1 VDNNKAMHE
10 EISSTLATR
19 YASNAMRSIWSPKDK
34 IIAERKLW
42 IAVMRA
48 QQDLG
53 IAISQSVI
61 ADYEKVITNV
71 DLNSIDQRE
80 KITRHDVKARIEEF
94 NALAGHELIH
104 SGMTSRDLTESVEA
118 MQIINSLLLV
128 RDKAVAVLA
137 KFGERSL
144 QYIDQPIAGRSHN
157 VPAQI
162 TTVGKRFATFAEELI
177 FALERM
183 ENLIT
188 RYPLRGLKGPVG
200 TSQDAL
206 DLFDGDLEKL
216 EHLDNKIAAHLGFA
230 HTLDSTGQIYPRSFD
245 FDVLSS
251 LLQIAAAPGNMATT
265 LRLMAGAELATEG
278 FAKGQVGSSAMPHKM
293 NARSCER
300 INGFVILLRG
310 YAFMTSELAGNQWN
324 EGDVS
329 CSVVRRVALPDAF
342 FAIDGLLETSLT
354 VLTDMGIFENAIE
367 AELQRNLPFL
377 ATTKILMAAIKKGV
391 GREVAHE
398 AIKTHALAASKNVRD
413 GKGNDLL
420 ELIANDSVL
429 PLNLTEL
436 TSLLSTPMEFTGA
449 SREQTT
455 NVISRIKEISSKY
468 PDAAKYQAG
477 TIR

>member
-1 VDNNKAMHE
+1 
-10 EISSTLATR
+10 
-19 YASNAMRSIWSPKDK
+19 
-34 IIAERKLW
+34 
-42 IAVMRA
+42 
-48 QQDLG
+48 
-53 IAISQSVI
+53 
-61 ADYEKVITNV
+61 
-71 DLNSIDQRE
+71 
-80 KITRHDVKARIEEF
+80 
-94 NALAGHELIH
+94 
-104 SGMTSRDLTESVEA
+104 
-118 MQIINSLLLV
+118 
-128 RDKAVAVLA
+128 VAVLA

-216 EHLDNKIAAHLGFA
+216 AHLDNKIAAHLGF
-230 HTLDSTGQIYPRSFD
+230 
-245 FDVLSS
+245 
-251 LLQIAAAPGNMATT
+251 ATT

-342 FAIDGLLETSLT
+342 FAIDGLLETTLT

-377 ATTKILMAAIKKGV
+377 ATTKILMATIKKGV
-391 GREVAHE
+391 GREVAHK
-398 AIKTHALAASKNVRD
+398 AIKTHSLAASKNVRD

-420 ELIANDSVL
+420 ERIANDSII
-429 PLNLTEL
+429 PLDLAEL
-436 TSLLSTPMEFTGA
+436 KSLLSTPMEFTGA
-449 SREQTT
+449 AREQTA

-477 TIR
+477 LIR

>member
-1 VDNNKAMHE
+1 MDNNKGMHE

-19 YASNAMRSIWSPKDK
+19 YASSAMRSIWSPKDK

-53 IAISQSVI
+53 LAINDKAI

-94 NALAGHELIH
+94 NSLAGHELIH

-118 MQIINSLLLV
+118 MQIRNSLLLV

-137 KFGERSL
+137 KFGERSI
-144 QYIDQPIAGRSHN
+144 QYIDQSIAGRSHN

-177 FALERM
+177 FALERF
-183 ENLIT
+183 ENLIA

-206 DLFDGDLEKL
+206 DLFNGDLEKL

-230 HTLDSTGQIYPRSFD
+230 QTLDSTGQIYPRSFD
-245 FDVLSS
+245 FDVLSA
-251 LLQIAAAPGNMATT
+251 LLQISSAPGNMATT

-300 INGFVILLRG
+300 INGFLILLRG
-310 YAFMTSELAGNQWN
+310 YAFMTSELTGNQWN

-342 FAIDGLLETSLT
+342 FAIDGLLETTLT

-398 AIKTHALAASKNVRD
+398 AIKTHSLAASKNVRD
-413 GKGNDLL
+413 GKENDLL
-420 ELIANDSVL
+420 ERIANDSAL
-429 PLNLTEL
+429 PLNLAEL

-449 SREQTT
+449 AREQTT

-477 TIR
+477 LIR

>member
-1 VDNNKAMHE
+1 
-10 EISSTLATR
+10 
-19 YASNAMRSIWSPKDK
+19 
-34 IIAERKLW
+34 
-42 IAVMRA
+42 
-48 QQDLG
+48 
-53 IAISQSVI
+53 
-61 ADYEKVITNV
+61 
-71 DLNSIDQRE
+71 
-80 KITRHDVKARIEEF
+80 
-94 NALAGHELIH
+94 
-104 SGMTSRDLTESVEA
+104 
-118 MQIINSLLLV
+118 
-128 RDKAVAVLA
+128 
-137 KFGERSL
+137 
-144 QYIDQPIAGRSHN
+144 
-157 VPAQI
+157 
-162 TTVGKRFATFAEELI
+162 VGKRFATFAEELI

-188 RYPLRGLKGPVG
+188 RSPLRGLKGPVG

-216 EHLDNKIAAHLGFA
+216 THLDNKIAAHLGFA
-230 HTLDSTGQIYPRSFD
+230 QTLYSTGQIYPRSFD
-245 FDVLSS
+245 FDVLSA
-251 LLQIAAAPGNMATT
+251 LLQMAAAPGNMATT

-342 FAIDGLLETSLT
+342 FAIDGLLETTLT

-367 AELQRNLPFL
+367 SELQRNLPFL

-398 AIKTHALAASKNVRD
+398 AIKTHSLAASKNVRD

-420 ELIANDSVL
+420 ERIANDSII
-429 PLNLTEL
+429 PLDLADL
-436 TSLLSTPMEFTGA
+436 KSLLSTPMEFTGA
-449 SREQTT
+449 AKEQTV

-477 TIR
+477 LIR

>member
-1 VDNNKAMHE
+1 MENNKGMHE
-10 EISSTLATR
+10 EIASTLATR

-53 IAISQSVI
+53 LAISEKAI

-80 KITRHDVKARIEEF
+80 KVTRHDVKARIEEF

-118 MQIINSLLLV
+118 MQIRNSLLLV

-162 TTVGKRFATFAEELI
+162 TTVGKRFATFGEELL
-177 FALERM
+177 FALERF
-183 ENLIT
+183 ENLIA

-216 EHLDNKIAAHLGFA
+216 NHLDNKIAAHLGFA
-230 HTLDSTGQIYPRSFD
+230 QTLDSTGQIYPRSFD

-251 LLQIAAAPGNMATT
+251 LLQIASAPGNMATT

-342 FAIDGLLETSLT
+342 FAIDGLLETTLT
-354 VLTDMGIFENAIE
+354 VLTDMGIFENAID

-398 AIKTHALAASKNVRD
+398 AIKTHSLAASKNVRD
-413 GKGNDLL
+413 EKGNDLL
-420 ELIANDSVL
+420 ERIANDSTL
-429 PLNLTEL
+429 PLNLAEL
-436 TSLLSTPMEFTGA
+436 KSLLSTPMEFTGA
-449 SREQTT
+449 AREQTT

-477 TIR
+477 LIR

>member
-1 VDNNKAMHE
+1 
-10 EISSTLATR
+10 
-19 YASNAMRSIWSPKDK
+19 MRSIWSPKDK

-53 IAISQSVI
+53 LSISEKAI
-61 ADYEKVITNV
+61 ADYEKAITNV

-118 MQIINSLLLV
+118 MQIRNSLLLV

-177 FALERM
+177 FAVERM

-230 HTLDSTGQIYPRSFD
+230 QTLDSTGQIYPRSFD

-324 EGDVS
+324 EGDVF

-342 FAIDGLLETSLT
+342 FAIDGLLETTLT

-420 ELIANDSVL
+420 ELIANDSAL
-429 PLNLTEL
+429 PLNLAEL

-449 SREQTT
+449 AREQTT

>member
-1 VDNNKAMHE
+1 MENNKGMHE

-53 IAISQSVI
+53 LSISEKAI
-61 ADYEKVITNV
+61 ADYEKAITNV

-118 MQIINSLLLV
+118 MQIRNSLLLV

-177 FALERM
+177 FAVERM

-230 HTLDSTGQIYPRSFD
+230 QTLDSTGQIYPRSFD

-324 EGDVS
+324 EGDVF

-342 FAIDGLLETSLT
+342 FAIDGLLETTLT

-420 ELIANDSVL
+420 ELIANDSAL
-429 PLNLTEL
+429 PLNLAEL

-449 SREQTT
+449 AREQTT